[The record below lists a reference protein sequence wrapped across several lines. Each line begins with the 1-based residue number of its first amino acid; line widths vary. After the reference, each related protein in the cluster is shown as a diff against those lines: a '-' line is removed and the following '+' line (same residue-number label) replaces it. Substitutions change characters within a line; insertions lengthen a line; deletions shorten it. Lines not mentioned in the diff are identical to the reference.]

1 MCACICNLWVPESR
15 ENEEGTIKS
24 AFILLTD
31 VLHIY
36 PPWYRFVLFPHVA
49 LRRRL
54 ICISLLFSGRCEN
67 QVQKLLQSRLN
78 KGGKSPESHDC
89 LALASY
95 LCSGITRIQQM
106 LTWLMSAHL
115 GWTPVLYG
123 EINFGSSLCPSC
135 PGGVR
140 ISKRQARAPRLNWSN
155 KVTKFQFDFFLKPQK
170 QIMFDRAGKPA
181 GHHWAAD
188 QNTGSSSQMKK
199 AQKRHKR
206 MQQSDAMKALRD
218 WWDPDRQRVQ
228 VAKILEHKHE
238 IVAFHLRPI
247 NVSGLIWT
255 FCFHDVGSALV
266 RSPGSQNREV
276 RSICHI
282 LMHEKSQNAH
292 SP

>member
-78 KGGKSPESHDC
+78 KGGKSPESHDR

-123 EINFGSSLCPSC
+123 EINFGSSLGPSC
-135 PGGVR
+135 PGGVG

-188 QNTGSSSQMKK
+188 QNT
-199 AQKRHKR
+199 AAALRWKRHRNGIKGCSRATRWKR
-206 MQQSDAMKALRD
+206 WGIDGIRTDSVCRWQRFWNTSTRLLPFT
-218 WWDPDRQRVQ
+218 WDPSMCQ
-228 VAKILEHKHE
+228 
-238 IVAFHLRPI
+238 
-247 NVSGLIWT
+247 S
-255 FCFHDVGSALV
+255 
-266 RSPGSQNREV
+266 
-276 RSICHI
+276 
-282 LMHEKSQNAH
+282 
-292 SP
+292 